1 MDNINLSEICY
12 PLEYKLSVLIEAY
25 NVYGTKGSGVKKSD
39 IQFIKDRIDRII
51 TAHDAFL
58 KIIDQMT
65 DEVNKHVKSL
75 S

>member
-1 MDNINLSEICY
+1 VVDSRRIT
-12 PLEYKLSVLIEAY
+12 VD

-39 IQFIKDRIDRII
+39 IKFIKDRIERII
-51 TAHDAFL
+51 AAHDAFL